1 MLYDIRLRVAYE
13 YESPTASNRNHVRV
27 FPLDISRQQRA
38 IATEL
43 SISPR
48 PDERRQF
55 RDFFGN
61 AVHDV
66 VIHEPHSEL
75 EFRVHSRVERLGTPA
90 SAAPGARCRTLAELR
105 AGIEG
110 VKSLDPASPHHFIG
124 RTTLVRPSASLRE
137 FAQEFVRADMPVDD
151 AVRAV
156 GRGLGA
162 RMTFDA
168 EATSV
173 DTTHEEAFA
182 LCRGVCQDFTHIL
195 IASLRSI
202 GVPAGYVSGVL
213 RTLPP
218 PGKPRLS
225 GADAMHAWVRAWC
238 GPETGWIEY
247 DPTNSMDAGVDHV
260 AFARGRDYFDVSPV
274 KGVLRSS
281 GAHASRQ
288 QIDVTEVTPAA

>member
-13 YESPTASNRNHVRV
+13 YESPTASNRNHVRI
-27 FPLDISRQQRA
+27 FPLELSRQQRP
-38 IATEL
+38 IVTEL
-43 SISPR
+43 AISPR

-66 VIHEPHSEL
+66 VIREPHSEL
-75 EFRVHSRVERLGTPA
+75 EIRVHSRVERLAVPA
-90 SAAPGARCRTLAELR
+90 MAQSRTLMQLK
-105 AGIEG
+105 AGIEEAR
-110 VKSLDPASPHHFIG
+110 SLEPDSPQHFIG
-124 RTTLVRPSASLRE
+124 RSTLVRPSATLRDFALS
-137 FAQEFVRADMPVDD
+137 FAQAEMPVNEV
-151 AVRAV
+151 VRAV
-156 GRGLGA
+156 GLGL
-162 RMTFDA
+162 RSHMEFDA

-182 LCRGVCQDFTHIL
+182 LRRGVCQDFTHIM
-195 IASLRSI
+195 IASLRSM

-213 RTLPP
+213 RTRPP
-218 PGKPRLS
+218 AGKPRLS

-238 GPETGWIEY
+238 GPEAGWIEY

-281 GAHASRQ
+281 GAHASKQ
-288 QIDVTEVTPAA
+288 QIDVTEAAPAA